1 MLLIVCP
8 NPTLDCFATQT
19 PAGIQVYTETPGG
32 KGTNAGRILRQLD
45 TKFQIVTQIGGFHGY
60 QIRKALKQE
69 GLKTRTFMG
78 PINTRQVLYTWT
90 DAHQLARQEILFPGL
105 NSHGYDQFTQILLP
119 YFKKASTIMFCGS
132 LPPCFPE
139 DSYAQWARLIH
150 AEKHDCP
157 IYVDAR
163 GALLQST
170 LSSPDISLTGIK
182 INRQEWED
190 WTGIAFSLANF
201 KAHARPL
208 FESGRVTKIV
218 VTDEA
223 KPIHAAIRGEFF
235 ICHPQTSKEATNP
248 RSKHPYPIS
257 VGGGDAFM
265 AGFVWAC
272 EHQKLSAIEA
282 LQAGTMTA
290 AHHYFQKSLSR
301 RGLRD
306 ALSQV
311 EVLPL

>member
-45 TKFQIVTQIGGFHGY
+45 TKVQIVTQVGGFHGY

-69 GLKTRTFMG
+69 GLKTRTLMG

-105 NSHGYDQFTQILLP
+105 NIHGYDAFTKTLLP
-119 YFKKASTIMFCGS
+119 YFKKASTVMFCGS
-132 LPPCFPE
+132 LPAAFPE
-139 DSYAQWARLIH
+139 DSYAQWTRLIQT
-150 AEKHDCP
+150 EKSDCP
-157 IYVDAR
+157 IYIDAR
-163 GALLQST
+163 GSLLKST
-170 LSSPDISLTGIK
+170 FSAPDISLSGIK

-190 WTGIAFSLANF
+190 WTGLAFSTDNF
-201 KAHARPL
+201 KTHATPL
-208 FESGRVTKIV
+208 FESGRVSQVV

-223 KPIHAAIRGEFF
+223 NPIHAAIRGEFF
-235 ICHPQTSKEATNP
+235 ICHPQKSEIPTTP
-248 RSKHPYPIS
+248 RSRHPYPIS
-257 VGGGDAFM
+257 VGSGDAFM
-265 AGFVWAC
+265 AGFVWAS
-272 EHQKLSAIEA
+272 EHQKLSPVEA
-282 LQAGTMTA
+282 LHAGTIAA
-290 AHHYFQKSLSR
+290 AHHYFQKPLSR
-301 RGLRD
+301 RELRNN
-306 ALSQV
+306 LNSV